1 MSFKRDIQTSLKG
14 TYRSVVLFMIINVG
28 IFLISN
34 ILIHL
39 VIIGGDKDTSAAI
52 MYDAL
57 AVNSDFMGFLPRFWT
72 LFTYMFVHVELRHIV
87 SNMLWLWFLGRI
99 FCELLGSKRMV
110 TAYLLGGLSGGI
122 LYLIF
127 TAIAPP
133 NHSVYLLGAS
143 GAVMS
148 IVVAVAA
155 ASPEYRV
162 FPFGIAMKL
171 KWLAFIAVALTTL
184 IDLSVNTGGK
194 VAHIG
199 GAVFGLLYGYSIRKG
214 NLFGSMKNPFARKA
228 KLRVA
233 HKRGTD
239 ADYNIIKTTVRKRVD
254 EILDKISRS
263 GYDSLTREEKEFL
276 QKNHDKL

>member
-14 TYRSVVLFMIINVG
+14 TYRSVVIFMLINVG

-39 VIIGGDKDTSAAI
+39 VIIGGDKNSSAAI
-52 MYDAL
+52 MYDLL
-57 AVNSDFMGFLPRFWT
+57 AVNSKFSDFLPRFWT
-72 LFTYMFVHVELRHIV
+72 LITYQFMHIDLMHII

-110 TAYLLGGLSGGI
+110 TVYLLGGISGGI
-122 LYLIF
+122 LYLVYS
-127 TAIAPP
+127 AILPP
-133 NHSVYLLGAS
+133 HIPLPLLGAS
-143 GAVMS
+143 GAVLA

-155 ASPEYRV
+155 ASPDYRV

-171 KWLAFIAVALTTL
+171 KWLALIAVALTTL

-199 GAVFGLLYGYSIRKG
+199 GAIFGLLYGYSIRKG
-214 NLFGSMKNPFARKA
+214 GLFGSFNNPFVKKA

-239 ADYNIIKTTVRKRVD
+239 TDYNILKTNVRKRVD

-263 GYDSLTREEKEFL
+263 GYDSLTKDEKEFL

>member
-1 MSFKRDIQTSLKG
+1 MSFKRDLQTSLKG

-28 IFLISN
+28 IFLLSN

-57 AVNSDFMGFLPRFWT
+57 AVNSDFLGFLPRFWT
-72 LFTYMFVHVELRHIV
+72 LFTYMFVHVELRHII
-87 SNMLWLWFLGRI
+87 SNMLWLWFLGKI

-110 TAYLLGGLSGGI
+110 TTYLLGGLSGGV

-127 TAIAPP
+127 TAIAQP
-133 NHSVYLLGAS
+133 NHPVYLLGAS
-143 GAVMS
+143 GAVMA

-155 ASPEYRV
+155 ASPDYRV

-171 KWLAFIAVALTTL
+171 KWLALIAVALTTL

-199 GAVFGLLYGYSIRKG
+199 GAIFGLIYGYSIRKG
-214 NLFGSMKNPFARKA
+214 NLFGNIFVKKA

-239 ADYNIIKTTVRKRVD
+239 SDYQVLKTTVRKRVD

-263 GYDSLTREEKEFL
+263 GYDSLTKEEKEFL